1 MSTKTS
7 VVKHAF
13 SGTTIP
19 ILFQS
24 IQERVTLRLFTQL
37 ALKLNRNMVNSGTK
51 RSSRH
56 ITSSKENIPL
66 NRKYVRNCVVNLIR
80 NM

>member
-19 ILFQS
+19 TLFQS
-24 IQERVTLRLFTQL
+24 IQERVTVRPFSKL
-37 ALKLNRNMVNSGTK
+37 ALKLNREYGELRDQKIFKAYHIIK
-51 RSSRH
+51 RKHSAES
-56 ITSSKENIPL
+56 E
-66 NRKYVRNCVVNLIR
+66 VC
-80 NM
+80 

>member
-19 ILFQS
+19 TLFQS
-24 IQERVTLRLFTQL
+24 IQERVTVRPFSFTKL
-37 ALKLNRNMVNSGTK
+37 ALKLNREYGELRDQKIFKAYHIIK
-51 RSSRH
+51 RKHSAES
-56 ITSSKENIPL
+56 E
-66 NRKYVRNCVVNLIR
+66 VC
-80 NM
+80 

>member
-19 ILFQS
+19 TLFQS
-24 IQERVTLRLFTQL
+24 IQERATVRRFTKL
-37 ALKLNRNMVNSGTK
+37 ALKLNREYGELRDQKIFKAYHIIK
-51 RSSRH
+51 RKHSAES
-56 ITSSKENIPL
+56 E
-66 NRKYVRNCVVNLIR
+66 VC
-80 NM
+80 